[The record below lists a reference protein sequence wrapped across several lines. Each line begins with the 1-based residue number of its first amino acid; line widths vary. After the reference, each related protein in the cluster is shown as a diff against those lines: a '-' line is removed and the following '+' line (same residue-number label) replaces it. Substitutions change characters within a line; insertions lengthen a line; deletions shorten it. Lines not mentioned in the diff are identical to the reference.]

1 MLLENICHSP
11 FEKCDQMSLKKL
23 LAKPGVHGSP
33 LLRFRRPQFFHTF
46 SDNIKI
52 TEIVWKTSNFVK
64 SVKGLLCPPHLVY
77 SFFKVIS

>member
-1 MLLENICHSP
+1 MQANE
-11 FEKCDQMSLKKL
+11 LKKTST
-23 LAKPGVHGSP
+23 KPEVHGS
-33 LLRFRRPQFFHTF
+33 LLLLFIKPEFFHTF